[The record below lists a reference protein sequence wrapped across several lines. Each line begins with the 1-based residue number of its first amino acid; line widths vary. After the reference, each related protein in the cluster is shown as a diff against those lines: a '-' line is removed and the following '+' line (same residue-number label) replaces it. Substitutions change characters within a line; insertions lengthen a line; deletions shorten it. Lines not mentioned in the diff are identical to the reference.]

1 MKLLFSCLF
10 LFISSCFTASL
21 AQTERTLK
29 AYYFPYQ
36 NFFEPV
42 VYKYVNT
49 ENPNDIFYCFMQT
62 TVIDKD
68 TLIESNVFDQ
78 AFYEISTG
86 VEEVTDQGT
95 ELKNYTIYIT
105 GIITPT
111 RPIHKDIFRWQQNK
125 QDKIKW
131 SARYSSP
138 FGEESIRKM
147 REYVGL
153 SDNYTFEKKEYPSI
167 SFIDTYRHSIKADNS
182 IKTTDFHQEAR
193 YCKGIGLVD
202 YTRKMADDVE
212 LHYKLEKIISNE
224 AWETLKEKP
233 YTVQKSIKRT

>member
-1 MKLLFSCLF
+1 M
-10 LFISSCFTASL
+10 SSWFTTSL
-21 AQTERTLK
+21 AQTEIALK

-36 NFFEPV
+36 NFFKPV

-62 TVIDKD
+62 TVVGKD
-68 TLIESNVFDQ
+68 TLIESNVYDQ
-78 AFYEISTG
+78 AFYEISSG
-86 VEEVTDQGT
+86 VEEVTNQGT
-95 ELKNYTIYIT
+95 KLKTYTIFIT
-105 GIITPT
+105 GITTPT
-111 RPIHKDIFRWQQNK
+111 RPIHKDIFRWQQGK

-131 SARYSSP
+131 SARYTSP

-147 REYVGL
+147 REYTGL
-153 SDNYTFEKKEYPSI
+153 SDSYTFEKKEYPSVT
-167 SFIDTYRHSIKADNS
+167 FNDTYRHSIKADKS
-182 IKTTDFHQEAR
+182 IKTTDFHQEAL

-224 AWETLKEKP
+224 AWEALKEKP
-233 YTVQKSIKRT
+233 YTVQKSIRRT